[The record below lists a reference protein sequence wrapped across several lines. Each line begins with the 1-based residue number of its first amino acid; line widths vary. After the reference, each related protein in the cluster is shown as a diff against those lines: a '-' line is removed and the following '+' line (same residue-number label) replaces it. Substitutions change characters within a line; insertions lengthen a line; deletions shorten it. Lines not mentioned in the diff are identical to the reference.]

1 MCAKTILSYLLT
13 QQIRMSPKLVS
24 LAPHSAKTVCQDRMA
39 KEFVLSAMISSQWLI
54 MATNV
59 CWIEPVPSGAGSMIP
74 SSHANLAQATV
85 WLASKAT
92 VMALLSARVA
102 PQIWLWITRLRCA
115 WTSVTAWE
123 SISTQLQAA
132 VPNVPIALILTKPCS
147 VAHPAR
153 KTVRTAA
160 SLWTQI
166 SPTSA
171 SKNVW
176 PAGMILSTTNKERDA
191 EQIAIKPPSL
201 ISR

>member
-1 MCAKTILSYLLT
+1 MFAETILSYLLT
-13 QQIRMSPKLVS
+13 QPIRMSPKLVN
-24 LAPHSAKTVCQDRMA
+24 LVPHSAKTVCQDRTG
-39 KEFVLSAMISSQWLI
+39 KEFVPSAMISSLWLT
-54 MATNV
+54 MVPNV
-59 CWIEPVPSGAGSMIP
+59 CWIEPVPLGAGSMIP
-74 SSHANLAQATV
+74 SCHANLARATA

-92 VMALLSARVA
+92 AMAPLSARVA

-123 SISTQLQAA
+123 SISTQLLAA

-171 SKNVW
+171 SKNVSL
-176 PAGMILSTTNKERDA
+176 AGMILSTTNKERDA
-191 EQIAIKPPSL
+191 EQIVIKPPSL